1 MNNFFDLITDYT
13 FLIVAVGSG
22 LLGVL
27 SGIIGVYVVVKK
39 QGLICDAI
47 SHSTLPGVCI
57 IFMILGLKNLQWL
70 LLGAFIF
77 GILSAFLIF
86 VIDLKSKVKFDSALA
101 TVLSTFFGL
110 GVVLLAVIQRKA
122 NTNQA
127 GLDKFIFGQAAA
139 FLKRDIY
146 FLFVIIV
153 FVLLTVF
160 IFWKELKLYSF
171 DPEFAQTKGF
181 STSIL
186 NSIVIVLL
194 VISIVMGIQ
203 SVGVVLMST
212 MLIAPAVAARQWTDK
227 FHIMMILS
235 AVFGMLSGVFG
246 AFISMYFDNLSTGP
260 VITIVASV
268 IVFFSLLFSPGKGIV
283 FNKRRTKVKKGV
295 F

>member
-283 FNKRRTKVKKGV
+283 FSKRRTKVKKGV